1 MPADLVVVKLPPGM
15 FRNGTEYEASGR
27 WYDGN
32 MVRWEN
38 GRMRPIGGWRNL
50 LPGFTFTGMARGG
63 VAWEDNNGTTY
74 LAIGTN
80 QKLYINQS
88 RGPFTDYTP
97 GMTGFNPGNSTTL
110 PAAGYGSGLY
120 GVGGTPPGYGSSRAS
135 VGVGIPSLTT
145 AAATW
150 SFDTL
155 GQDLLGVMT
164 ADGKLWQWS
173 PGASAVVQPAGSPT
187 NNIAV
192 FVTNEDFVLLLGAG
206 GQGRKIQWPDIGTTT
221 IWTPSTTNAAGSIQ
235 LNTGGRCKAGARVG
249 QQNLVWTDV
258 DVHLINFIGSPGIY
272 GPVRLAEGCGLI
284 GPNAYGMT
292 DVAYWWSQGGF
303 FRYNGIVQPMDCE
316 VQDYIWANTN
326 FTQAAKIYGEV
337 NTRYNEVTW
346 LFPSLNSEENDSY
359 VTYNYKMNVWTFGLQ
374 SAFGQ
379 RTTWVD
385 RGTFPLPFA
394 VDPIGRIY
402 EHDVG
407 FLADGITRVGQ
418 IFAQSGPAEIGNGD
432 KIIYSNLML
441 PDVVDVSA
449 LSMTFRTHFA
459 PMGPETISGSRILTT
474 EDGRVLTN
482 ESGVPLVASSPM
494 PLVPNAEGYV
504 PVRVVGR
511 QVAVRLDAIADANW
525 SLGKTRLKV
534 SGGGGR

>member
-1 MPADLVVVKLPPGM
+1 MPADLVAIKLPPGM

-38 GRMRPIGGWRNL
+38 GRMGPIGGWRNL
-50 LPGFTFTGMARGG
+50 LPGFAFVGMARGG
-63 VAWEDNNGTTY
+63 IAWKDNNGIPY
-74 LAIGTN
+74 LAVGTN
-80 QKLYINQS
+80 MKLYIDQS
-88 RGPFTDYTP
+88 RGPFTDYTLG
-97 GMTGFNPGNSTTL
+97 GMAGFNPGGGTSL
-110 PAAGYGSGLY
+110 PSVGYGSGVY
-120 GVGGTPPGYGSSRAS
+120 GYPGHAPPPGPGPGTGYGESGRTSANS
-135 VGVGIPSLTT
+135 GGAPGLTT

-164 ADGKLWQWS
+164 ADGKLWQWT
-173 PGASAVVQPAGSPT
+173 PGAAAVVQPAGSPV

-206 GQGRKIQWPDIGTTT
+206 GQGRKIQWPDVGTTT
-221 IWTPSTTNAAGSIQ
+221 VWTLSTTNAAGSIQ
-235 LNTGGRCKAGARVG
+235 LNTGGRCMAGARVG

-258 DVHLINFIGSPGIY
+258 DVHLINFIGSPGVY
-272 GPVRLAEGCGLI
+272 GPVRLSEGCGLI
-284 GPNAYGMT
+284 GPNAYGVT

-337 NTRYNEVTW
+337 NTRYNEITW
-346 LFPSLNSEENDSY
+346 LFPSLSSDENDSY

-374 SAFGQ
+374 SAFGA
-379 RTTWVD
+379 RTVWID

-394 VDPIGRIY
+394 VDPAGNIY

-407 FLADGITRVGQ
+407 FLADGSSRIGQ
-418 IFAQSGPAEIGNGD
+418 IFAQSGPAEIGTGAQV
-432 KIIYSNLML
+432 IYANLML
-441 PDVVDVSA
+441 PDVDTPAA
-449 LSMTFRTHFA
+449 LSMTFKTRFT
-459 PMGPETISGSRILTT
+459 PEGPETVNGPISL
-474 EDGRVLTN
+474 L
-482 ESGVPLVASSPM
+482 
-494 PLVPNAEGYV
+494 PNAEGYV
-504 PVRVVGR
+504 PIRITGR
-511 QVAVRLDAIADANW
+511 QAAVRLDAIADVDWN
-525 SLGKTRLKV
+525 LGKPRLKV
-534 SGGGGR
+534 AAGGGR